1 MKRKTLTFLIAFTVY
16 SILYFIILLVVE
28 NDYNLESKL
37 MQCLFFGVG
46 MGIFETFLR
55 SLLIKSLKK

>member
-1 MKRKTLTFLIAFTVY
+1 MKRKILTFLLAFTVY

-37 MQCLFFGVG
+37 MQCLFFWGWNGV
-46 MGIFETFLR
+46 F
-55 SLLIKSLKK
+55 